1 MGRRSGTLNVLSQ
14 HWKHSKA
21 AVTAVRHA
29 RATLRALPR
38 RTRLDPALPTVY
50 LLHTRLVPNPG
61 RCLLCSPFNNSPVAH
76 LQIKE
81 ECLPKAST
89 ADTVSD

>member
-1 MGRRSGTLNVLSQ
+1 MGRRSDTLNVLSQ

-21 AVTAVRHA
+21 AVTACGTRGRHSERYRGA
-29 RATLRALPR
+29 RGLTLHF
-38 RTRLDPALPTVY
+38 

-61 RCLLCSPFNNSPVAH
+61 RCLLCSPFNNSPVVH